1 MVIDNGSRVMRWRVL
16 ARPPGTGRDAAR
28 AELRLRAERTAYVE
42 STGVRTDDILVV
54 DDIAVVLPD
63 QARGRRFPSATA
75 SCPWSRAPV
84 TPDAERMLQDW
95 EGQPTLEELLSGRH
109 PCLNCGKPINA
120 DDPQIA
126 TVSWMLSRGSTVR
139 FTCRDCDYENE
150 LTPLKD
156 GAADRIPDLIVPA
169 ARVTHMMI
177 LGLLLRRSA

>member
-63 QARGRRFPSATA
+63 QARRRRFPSATA

-139 FTCRDCDYENE
+139 CHTPGGLVSLSLQHNDRLQRAITMATSGFKTPIRYSSRRDETE
-150 LTPLKD
+150 P
-156 GAADRIPDLIVPA
+156 
-169 ARVTHMMI
+169 
-177 LGLLLRRSA
+177 